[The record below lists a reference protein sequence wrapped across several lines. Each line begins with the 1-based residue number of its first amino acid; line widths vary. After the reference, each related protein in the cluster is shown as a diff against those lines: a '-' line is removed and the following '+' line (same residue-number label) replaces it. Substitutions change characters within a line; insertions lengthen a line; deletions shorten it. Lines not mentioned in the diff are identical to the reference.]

1 MGTVNEQI
9 TIVAM
14 AIRRTRAVYPT
25 SGFGSMRDQ
34 IYEPSDQSF
43 PFAQAILAALDA
55 AGYKIVPK
63 DSADA

>member
-1 MGTVNEQI
+1 MGTVNEHV
-9 TIVAM
+9 TVVAM
-14 AIRRTRAVYPT
+14 AIRSTRAIYPA

-34 IYEPSDQSF
+34 IYEPNDQSL
-43 PFAQAILAALDA
+43 PFAQAILAALDV